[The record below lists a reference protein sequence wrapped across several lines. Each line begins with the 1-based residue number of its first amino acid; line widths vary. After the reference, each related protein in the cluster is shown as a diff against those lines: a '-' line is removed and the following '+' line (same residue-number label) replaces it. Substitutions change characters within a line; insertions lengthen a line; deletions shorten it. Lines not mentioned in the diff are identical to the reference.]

1 MSRETSTTMAR
12 LPAMLLLALACPAAL
27 AQQPVAVSRFA
38 TDGLDGWE
46 RESFSGETRY
56 AVVQDDGQ
64 AVLQAKAQGAASG
77 LYREVKVD
85 LERTPWLTWRWKV
98 EHPLDIADEQVK
110 AGDDF
115 AARVYVVVRYGW
127 AFWQTRALNYVWASR
142 LPVGATWPNPYT
154 GKAHM
159 AAVQSGAGRA
169 GEWVTESHNVLEDYT
184 RAFGE
189 PPEGDV
195 AVAVMTDTDQTGQ
208 SATAWYADIRFTAQ
222 AAE

>member
-1 MSRETSTTMAR
+1 MTRV
-12 LPAMLLLALACPAAL
+12 PATLLLALACPALL
-27 AQQPVAVSRFA
+27 AQDPVAVSRFGSDA
-38 TDGLDGWE
+38 LAGWE
-46 RESFSGETRY
+46 QESFSGETRY
-56 AVVQDDGQ
+56 QVVSDDGQ
-64 AVLQAKAQGAASG
+64 AVLRAQSDDSASG

-85 LERTPWLTWRWKV
+85 LRRTPWLSWRWKV
-98 EHPLDIADEQVK
+98 DHALDVIDEQVK

-142 LPVGATWPNPYT
+142 LPAGTTWPNPYT
-154 GKAHM
+154 DKAHM
-159 AAVQSGAGRA
+159 VAVQSGGERA
-169 GEWVTESHNVLEDYT
+169 GQWVTESHNVREDYT

-208 SATAWYADIRFTAQ
+208 SATAWYADLRFTA
-222 AAE
+222 EPPD